1 MVAGFRLRI
10 LPSLFS
16 YQYLKPTEWLWVPPL
31 PSHRASSCPQEAH
44 ILFCCSCRKQHMER
58 PTDYTGRVKSPR
70 WQPKSFLTLPP
81 LAKTATLHEQDSI
94 KGTLEQ
100 GGEAEVPSCTTKTK
114 TDRIRSH
121 TVTAPPP
128 PQVSTAPC

>member
-1 MVAGFRLRI
+1 
-10 LPSLFS
+10 
-16 YQYLKPTEWLWVPPL
+16 
-31 PSHRASSCPQEAH
+31 
-44 ILFCCSCRKQHMER
+44 MER

-70 WQPKSFLTLPP
+70 WQPKSFPTLPP

-100 GGEAEVPSCTTKTK
+100 EGEAEVPSCTTKTK